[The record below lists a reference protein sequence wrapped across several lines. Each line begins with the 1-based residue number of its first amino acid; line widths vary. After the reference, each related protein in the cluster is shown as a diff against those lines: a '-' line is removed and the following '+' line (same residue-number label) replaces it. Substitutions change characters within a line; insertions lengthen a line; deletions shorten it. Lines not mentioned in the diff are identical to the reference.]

1 MPAATLEQLTDRL
14 TRYADPNGPP
24 FAEALSGVLER
35 IYSLGLWQDITD
47 ERVLTVQRDLTIS
60 IPRDTDTVLHWIL
73 NESPAGP
80 IRPLWHDYRLLG
92 KGANPPS
99 AAGLV
104 DAGYRATRVPLA
116 AAGHG
121 LFYVVAS
128 NDDYR
133 TANWPGPGGGG
144 HGTLVVEAT
153 DGTKIYRQS
162 NETLPAYAFG
172 FGYDSGDDS
181 FETVSEILSIRYTD
195 FLVPYDIRTDEN
207 DPDSVI
213 ATVGPGSGVCRYR
226 TFRVNGSQPD
236 DSVRVL
242 LKRRPPALTSTQ
254 DIVHIGNHNA
264 LKHGLLAVLAEE
276 NADLE
281 RSQFHWTEC
290 VRILNEELGTLDVG
304 HQFALNIDLTGHGGL
319 PVQTIL

>member
-1 MPAATLEQLTDRL
+1 MPAATLEQLTARL
-14 TRYADPNGPP
+14 TRYADPNGPS
-24 FAEALSGVLER
+24 FALALSGVLER

-47 ERVLTVQRDLTIS
+47 ERVLTVARDLTIS

-73 NESPAGP
+73 NDSPAGP
-80 IRPLWHDYRLLG
+80 VRPLWHDYRLLG
-92 KGANPPS
+92 RGTNPPLG
-99 AAGLV
+99 AGLV
-104 DAGYRATRVPLA
+104 DMGYRATSVPLA
-116 AAGHG
+116 EAGHS
-121 LFYVVAS
+121 LFYVVAA

-133 TANWPGPGGGG
+133 TDNWPDGGGG

-162 NETLPAYAFG
+162 NATLPAYAFG

-181 FETVSEILSIRYTD
+181 FETVTEITSIRYD
-195 FLVPYDIRTDEN
+195 NFARPYDIRTDEY
-207 DPDSVI
+207 DPASVI
-213 ATVGPGSGVCRYR
+213 ATVGPGGGVCRYR
-226 TFRVNGSQPD
+226 TFRVNGAKPGD
-236 DSVRVL
+236 EVRVL
-242 LKRRPPALTSTQ
+242 LKRRPPPLVENSE
-254 DIVHIGNHNA
+254 IVHIGNHNA

-319 PVQTIL
+319 PVQSIL